1 MQNDKERVDLTFD
14 ACGYLASIMARY
26 SRMEAHYRE
35 RQVKKGKPLE
45 DAMINVYTAILLY
58 SAEVKG
64 SLKSSV
70 MSQCDQVLRIR
81 QHSS

>member
-1 MQNDKERVDLTFD
+1 
-14 ACGYLASIMARY
+14 
-26 SRMEAHYRE
+26 MEAHYRE